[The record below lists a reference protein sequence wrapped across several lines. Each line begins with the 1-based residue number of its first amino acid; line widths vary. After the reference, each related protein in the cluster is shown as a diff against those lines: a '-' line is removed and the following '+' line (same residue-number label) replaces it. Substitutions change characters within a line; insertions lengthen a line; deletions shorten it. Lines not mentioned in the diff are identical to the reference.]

1 MATSAQRAKKPN
13 PHTPVSNEPEIAAA
27 AARKLASKPP
37 SEGSDA
43 KVVKARQDG
52 SEAVEG
58 FKLPKGT
65 AEAMAEDY
73 EAPDNDQSARH
84 R

>member
-13 PHTPVSNEPEIAAA
+13 PHTAVSNEPEVSAA

-37 SEGSDA
+37 SEGSDP
-43 KVVKARQDG
+43 KVVKPRQDG

-58 FKLPKGT
+58 FKLPKES
-65 AEAMAEDY
+65 AEAIGGWR
-73 EAPDNDQSARH
+73 NARST
-84 R
+84 